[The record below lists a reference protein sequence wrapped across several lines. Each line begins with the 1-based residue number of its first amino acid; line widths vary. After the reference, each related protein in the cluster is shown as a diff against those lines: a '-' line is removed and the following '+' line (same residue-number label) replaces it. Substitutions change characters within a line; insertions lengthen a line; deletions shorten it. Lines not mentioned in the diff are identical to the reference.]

1 MEKRRTWSVNS
12 GVASAMTA
20 VILSVAVGANVLI
33 PGRVLHRD
41 IVALMGAGALIV
53 LTLAARFRLL

>member
-1 MEKRRTWSVNS
+1 
-12 GVASAMTA
+12 MTA
-20 VILSVAVGANVLI
+20 VILAVAVGANVLI

-41 IVALMGAGALIV
+41 IVAPMGAGALIV